1 MRLVLLRLWLALTLR
16 LLLVLALA
24 RALHMPLGL
33 RRRRALFARCF
44 ACRRRGG
51 RAERRKAVGRL
62 VVVQVRVADP
72 WQRAGIV
79 VLPERPALPG
89 GRHGGRRAAERGE
102 PERVMGEP
110 AGGSRALP
118 P

>member
-44 ACRRRGG
+44 TRCFTRRRRGG

-72 WQRAGIV
+72 RQRPGIV

-89 GRHGGRRAAERGE
+89 GRHGGRRSAE
-102 PERVMGEP
+102 
-110 AGGSRALP
+110 
-118 P
+118 

>member
-16 LLLVLALA
+16 LLLVL
-24 RALHMPLGL
+24 P
-33 RRRRALFARCF
+33 FARCF

-51 RAERRKAVGRL
+51 RAERGKAVGRL

-72 WQRAGIV
+72 RQRAGIV

-102 PERVMGEP
+102 PERVMREP
-110 AGGSRALP
+110 PGGSRALP
-118 P
+118 